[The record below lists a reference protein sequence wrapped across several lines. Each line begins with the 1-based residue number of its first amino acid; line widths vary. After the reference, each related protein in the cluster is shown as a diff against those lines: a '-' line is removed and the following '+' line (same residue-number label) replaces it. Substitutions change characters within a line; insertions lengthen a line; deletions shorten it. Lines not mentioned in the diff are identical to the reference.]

1 MTTTQRFWW
10 GPDIVPCFEPELL
23 TQADDPE
30 LAASRQQASLAMM
43 GLSSPPANPPAN
55 PSAPEYPQMPSQ
67 PGASS
72 AAPTSGGAVS
82 YL

>member
-1 MTTTQRFWW
+1 MGVQHGST
-10 GPDIVPCFEPELL
+10 PELL

-30 LAASRQQASLAMM
+30 LAASRQQASMAMM
-43 GLSSPPANPPAN
+43 GLSSPPADS
-55 PSAPEYPQMPSQ
+55 SAPEHPQMPSQ

-72 AAPTSGGAVS
+72 AAPTGSGAHQVS